1 MSTTPDALT
10 RQAVHTALV
19 ELLTTGQ
26 HHHAVTPATLAAVGD
41 TRRTLAAEHGSH
53 DPARAGAG
61 DEHRLAALTNSLG
74 QIGSALFY
82 ASSLG
87 EWPDP
92 VRLYSALA
100 ELAAVALGW
109 LDALP
114 DPPAEPGDH
123 QGDQGEE
130 APF

>member
-1 MSTTPDALT
+1 VNTPTDTAT
-10 RQAVHTALV
+10 RQAVHAALV

-26 HHHAVTPATLAAVGD
+26 HHHAATPDTLAAVGD

-53 DPARAGAG
+53 DPARAGAS
-61 DEHRLAALTNSLG
+61 DEHRLAALTNSVG
-74 QIGSALFY
+74 QIGSALFS
-82 ASSLG
+82 ANSLG

-92 VRLYSALA
+92 VRLYRALA

-114 DPPAEPGDH
+114 DGSD
-123 QGDQGEE
+123 GEE
-130 APF
+130 PPF